1 LERKLK
7 KRITSLFKK
16 WIVKRPEGQCQIL
29 FSIYELD
36 KFIDEIFK
44 EIVNENNKD

>member
-1 LERKLK
+1 MKRKAMK
-7 KRITSLFKK
+7 NRITSLFKK

-36 KFIDEIFK
+36 EFVDEILK
-44 EIVNENNKD
+44 EVNNN